1 MNNQITAIIVEDEEF
16 PRLSLMEKLKI
27 YHPGIQV
34 IDACDNCDTTL
45 ESILNNRPDILFL
58 DIELPEKNALWLLEK
73 LKEISSLPLPY
84 IIFTTAFNDS
94 DYLLKAIKLEAVD
107 YLLKPVALDE
117 LTKAIQKVEKKINE
131 KNKNN
136 GEEAERIFTFKTL
149 NAILKVR
156 ESELVYFE
164 ADGYCCNVYFSNRTT
179 ELIFDHLGS
188 VEKQVCNEKMIRAG
202 RKYIINGQ
210 YLFKLDVKNKKCYFR
225 LPISGDVIEIN
236 LSEGGM
242 DAVMPFMKNKNS

>member
-1 MNNQITAIIVEDEEF
+1 MNNSLTAIIVEDEEL

-27 YHPGIQV
+27 YHPAIRV
-34 IDACDNCDTTL
+34 LDACDNCDTAL

-73 LKEISSLPLPY
+73 LKNVSSLPLPH
-84 IIFTTAFNDS
+84 IIFTTAFNDP

-107 YLLKPVALDE
+107 YLLKPIALDE
-117 LTKAIQKVEKKINE
+117 LTKAIQKVEKKNTE
-131 KNKNN
+131 KIKSNT
-136 GEEAERIFTFKTL
+136 EEIERVFTFKTL
-149 NAILKVR
+149 NAILKIK

-164 ADGYCCNVYFSNRTT
+164 ADGYCCKAYFSNHIT
-179 ELIFDHLGS
+179 ELVFDHLGS
-188 VEKQVCNEKMIRAG
+188 VEKQVCDEKIIRAG
-202 RKYIINGQ
+202 RKYIINTQ

-242 DAVMPFMKNKNS
+242 ETVMPFMKKENS